1 MTQEEI
7 FKKIETLFRELG
19 FANTIEPAH
28 HLINTYNIDEI
39 DRVELIMEL
48 EEAFDIGISDQEGED
63 WTTVDSVIKFIES
76 RLITESV

>member
-1 MTQEEI
+1 MTQEKI
-7 FKKIETLFRELG
+7 LKKTETVFRKLG

-48 EEAFDIGISDQEGED
+48 EETFDICISDQEGED
-63 WTTVDSVIKFIES
+63 WTTVESVIAFITS
-76 RLITESV
+76 RVEVESV

>member
-48 EEAFDIGISDQEGED
+48 EETFDISISDREGED
-63 WTTVDSVIKFIES
+63 WTTVESVITFITS
-76 RLITESV
+76 RVEVKSV

>member
-19 FANTIEPAH
+19 FANTIEPTH

-48 EEAFDIGISDQEGED
+48 EELFDIGISDQEGED
-63 WTTVDSVIKFIES
+63 WTTVESVIAFIVS
-76 RLITESV
+76 RVEVESV

>member
-7 FKKIETLFRELG
+7 FKKVETLFRELG

-48 EEAFDIGISDQEGED
+48 EETFDICISDQEGED
-63 WTTVDSVIKFIES
+63 WTTVESVIAFITS
-76 RLITESV
+76 RVEVESV

>member
-1 MTQEEI
+1 MTQAEV
-7 FKKIETLFRELG
+7 FNTIESLFRELG
-19 FANTIEPAH
+19 FANTIDREH
-28 HLINTYNIDEI
+28 HLIHTYNIDEI

-48 EEAFDIGISDQEGED
+48 EETFDIGISDQEGED

>member
-7 FKKIETLFRELG
+7 FKKIEALFCELG

-48 EEAFDIGISDQEGED
+48 EETFDISISDREGED
-63 WTTVDSVIKFIES
+63 WTTVESVITFITS
-76 RLITESV
+76 RVEVKSV

>member
-48 EEAFDIGISDQEGED
+48 EETFDICISDQEGED
-63 WTTVDSVIKFIES
+63 WTTVESVITFITS
-76 RLITESV
+76 RVEVESV

>member
-48 EEAFDIGISDQEGED
+48 EETFDIGISDQEGED
-63 WTTVDSVIKFIES
+63 WTTVESVITFITS
-76 RLITESV
+76 RVEVKSV

>member
-7 FKKIETLFRELG
+7 FKKTETLFRELG

-48 EEAFDIGISDQEGED
+48 EETFDICISDQEGED
-63 WTTVDSVIKFIES
+63 WTTVESVITFITS
-76 RLITESV
+76 RVEVESV

>member
-7 FKKIETLFRELG
+7 FKKTETLFRELG
-19 FANTIEPAH
+19 LTNTIEPAH

-48 EEAFDIGISDQEGED
+48 EETFDICISDQEGED
-63 WTTVDSVIKFIES
+63 WTTVESVIAFIIS
-76 RLITESV
+76 RVEVESV

>member
-19 FANTIEPAH
+19 FANTIELHH

-48 EEAFDIGISDQEGED
+48 EEMFDIGISDQEGDD
-63 WTTVDSVIKFIES
+63 WTTVESVIALVTS
-76 RLITESV
+76 RLTLESV

>member
-7 FKKIETLFRELG
+7 FKKVETLFRELG
-19 FANTIEPAH
+19 FANTIEPDH

-48 EEAFDIGISDQEGED
+48 EEMFDIRISDQEGED
-63 WTTVDSVIKFIES
+63 WTTVESVITFIVS
-76 RLITESV
+76 RVEVESV

>member
-48 EEAFDIGISDQEGED
+48 EETFDIHISDQEGED
-63 WTTVDSVIKFIES
+63 WTTVESVITFITS
-76 RLITESV
+76 RVEVESV

>member
-48 EEAFDIGISDQEGED
+48 EEAFDIAISDQEGED

-76 RLITESV
+76 RLVTESV

>member
-19 FANTIEPAH
+19 FADTIELHH

-48 EEAFDIGISDQEGED
+48 EEMFDISISDQEGED
-63 WTTVDSVIKFIES
+63 WTTVESVIAFIVS
-76 RLITESV
+76 RVEVESV

>member
-48 EEAFDIGISDQEGED
+48 EETFDICISDQEGED
-63 WTTVDSVIKFIES
+63 WTTVESVIAFIIS
-76 RLITESV
+76 RVEVESV